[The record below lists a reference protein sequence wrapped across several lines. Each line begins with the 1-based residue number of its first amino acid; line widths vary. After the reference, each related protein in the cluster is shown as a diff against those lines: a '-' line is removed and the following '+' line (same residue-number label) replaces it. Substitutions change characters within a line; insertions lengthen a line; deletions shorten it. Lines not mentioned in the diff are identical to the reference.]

1 MATLSGQKIKDAF
14 ASLLKL
20 NSNTATTSLKNV
32 ESGDGV
38 ATALQLA
45 TGKVGVNGTLEFP
58 TVPATGTTET
68 SALLLNGSNQVV
80 KRTLNA
86 AAFSGAAVTGAA
98 APLVLSGSNVT
109 IDNPSTISA
118 LTASTIATGDRF
130 LVYDVSTNTWKRID
144 KLELANSI
152 YSGAY
157 VSAPTV
163 VGRIEPAVLA
173 TTTPKLLAYAAAGSS
188 DADSIFL
195 GSSIMSFDSSG
206 GTRTGI
212 LFVEDG
218 TYKIDISLEVDTTT
232 SNTDLTIEILVNG
245 IVEMKATR
253 TGTAIGINT
262 ASFFQCVTLAGG
274 EVAQV
279 RVTRGSAGA
288 CSITT
293 NSVVTYTKL

>member
-58 TVPATGTTET
+58 TVPATGSTET

-86 AAFSGAAVTGAA
+86 AAFTGATVTGAT
-98 APLVLSGSNVT
+98 APLVVTGGNVT
-109 IDNPSTISA
+109 VDNPSTISA
-118 LTASTIATGDRF
+118 LTSSTIATGDRF
-130 LVYDVSTNTWKRID
+130 LVYDVSTRTWKRID
-144 KLELANSI
+144 KSELARSI

-157 VSAPTV
+157 VSAPTI
-163 VGRIEPAVLA
+163 VGRVNPAVL
-173 TTTPKLLAYAAAGSS
+173 TTTSPALLSYAAEGSA
-188 DADSIFL
+188 DTDSIFL
-195 GSSIMSFDSSG
+195 NASIMSFDNTG
-206 GTRTGI
+206 GTRTGV
-212 LFVEDG
+212 LFIEDG
-218 TYKIDISLEVDTTT
+218 TYKIDISLEIDTTS
-232 SNTDLTIEILVNG
+232 SNTDLTIEVLVNG
-245 IVEMKATR
+245 IVEMQATR
-253 TGTAIGINT
+253 SGISVGINT
-262 ASFFQCVTLAGG
+262 ASFFQCVTVAGG
-274 EVAQV
+274 EVAQI
-279 RVTRGSAGA
+279 RVTRGPAGS